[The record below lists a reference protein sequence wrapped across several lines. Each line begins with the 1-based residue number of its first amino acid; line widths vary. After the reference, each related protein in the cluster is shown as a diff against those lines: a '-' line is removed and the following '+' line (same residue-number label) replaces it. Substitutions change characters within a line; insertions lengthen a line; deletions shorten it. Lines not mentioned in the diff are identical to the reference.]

1 MRTTILALGTIL
13 VATLGLSG
21 TAIAGDWDYGP
32 QASLYLSYAF
42 DGPAATARGEGIRY
56 GFRVDHERHRR
67 LAPDAPPMV
76 RWEFHRARFDHVSIA
91 GVPLVGRDLVLNAED
106 GGTLEFVRNN
116 LGKIALTVAG
126 GILLYAVVEGE
137 SNSDGRD
144 ADDIDGPGSVDDQDP
159 EFDCDAE
166 PRSDFCTPD

>member
-13 VATLGLSG
+13 AATLGLSG
-21 TAIAGDWDYGP
+21 TAVAGDWDYGP

-42 DGPAATARGEGIRY
+42 DGPSAAAGDEGIRY
-56 GFRVDHERHRR
+56 GFRVDHERQRR
-67 LAPDAPPMV
+67 LTPDAPPMV
-76 RWEFHRARFDHVSIA
+76 RWEFRRARFDHVSIA
-91 GVPLVGRDLVLNAED
+91 GVPLVSRDLVLNAED
-106 GGTLEFVRNN
+106 GGTLDFVKNN

-144 ADDIDGPGSVDDQDP
+144 TDDIDGPGSVDDQDP